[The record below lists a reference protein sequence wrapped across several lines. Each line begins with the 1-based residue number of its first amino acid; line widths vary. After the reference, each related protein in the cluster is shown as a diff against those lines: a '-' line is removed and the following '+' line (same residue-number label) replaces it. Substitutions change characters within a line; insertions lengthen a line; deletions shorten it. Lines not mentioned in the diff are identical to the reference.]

1 VKRVFI
7 ETIEFQTCWKELGMT
22 EEDVR
27 LFQNYL
33 LECPDV
39 GPVIQGT
46 GGVRKVRWARQDK
59 GKSGGIRIIY
69 IDLRNRETIWLITA
83 FSKNEQVSLSST
95 EKKHIKEFVKSLY
108 GEEEK

>member
-1 VKRVFI
+1 MKRVFI

-22 EEDVR
+22 EE
-27 LFQNYL
+27 
-33 LECPDV
+33 DV